1 MTYFSMEDQR
11 LIFDGLPL
19 DQIADRFGTPTYVYS
34 AKALKEAFRA
44 YDQAFAPVDH
54 LICYAMKAN
63 SNLSILKLF
72 AEQGAGFD
80 IVSGGELRRALA
92 VGAAPDKIVFS
103 GVAKSVEEIKLA
115 LEVGVRCFNVESEA
129 ELERLDEIAGRLGKL
144 APISLRVNPDVDPKT
159 HPYISTGLKDNKF
172 GIAYADARRVYR
184 KASGLRNLRI
194 AGVDCHIGSQLTEI
208 APFED
213 ALARLLNLHAELKE
227 DGIQLHHLDLGGGV
241 GIRYSDEEPPA
252 VSAYAEAIM
261 TQLRGMD
268 LQLVLEPGRSLVGNA
283 GLLLTRVEYIKP
295 GEAKNFAI
303 VDAGM
308 NDLIRPALYEA
319 WHDIV
324 PVCSQPDTPA
334 RVYDVVGP
342 VCESSD
348 FLGKDRTLA
357 IHQGDCLAV
366 LSAGAYGQT
375 MSSNY
380 NTRPRAAEVLI
391 EAGAA
396 RLIRSRES
404 YEQLLENEKALLS

>member
-129 ELERLDEIAGRLGKL
+129 ELERLDEIAGQLGKL

-184 KASGLRNLRI
+184 KASGLQNLRI